1 MESLIPLFL
10 IRISLSS
17 IRQQM
22 FSTAEPFAK
31 ILDGSSAESPY
42 ASFFSNNKSLT
53 AFAVLKI
60 LMAESFIV
68 VLLLYAV
75 AVAAALVNLL
85 NCAQTYWA
93 RVLGICC
100 FCSHC
105 FYLLIGRY
113 PMLYKV
119 SVSAARST
127 STPFFIAL

>member
-1 MESLIPLFL
+1 MVSSVESLIPLFL

-53 AFAVLKI
+53 AFAVLNI

-68 VLLLYAV
+68 LLLRTV
-75 AVAAALVNLL
+75 TVAAAFVNLL

-93 RVLGICC
+93 RVLGFC
-100 FCSHC
+100 FHLIIRNTLN
-105 FYLLIGRY
+105 LLRRLILREAYTQRY
-113 PMLYKV
+113 
-119 SVSAARST
+119 
-127 STPFFIAL
+127 

>member
-53 AFAVLKI
+53 AFAVLRI

-68 VLLLYAV
+68 LLLCAV
-75 AVAAALVNLL
+75 AVAAAFVNLL

-93 RVLGICC
+93 RVLGLCC

-119 SVSAARST
+119 SVSAARII
-127 STPFFIAL
+127 STPCLIAL